1 MKKISL
7 FVCFLMATLS
17 FAQTGADNGSKA
29 VEIDGIYYLL
39 DHSQKTATV
48 TYAPSETGGFAEGTY
63 SGHLNIP
70 ETVQAYDTLNY
81 QYIDYTVTAIGDNA
95 FVWCPNLTQITIPKT
110 VKTVGLNLLQRS
122 PNVTSLKIADGADPI
137 YFSYEQ
143 GDTGEAISFAE
154 LAWSCTDLYLG
165 RDIEVRTS
173 LEYTSPVFHTWNEV
187 LHVTFGEL
195 FTQIPVGFC
204 PWCRNIQT
212 IQINTPKPL
221 AAGQGMLMFLEQDQD
236 ADPKAITL
244 YVPEGQKRQYEQ
256 MDFWKNLTIEE
267 MGIEQQ
273 YGIKWV
279 DGMFDFQVDGLYYK
293 KGAVAADGSEAV
305 SVVIPQ
311 VWYLNPDGSYVSTWS
326 SEFPYKQSRIEIPSQ
341 ITVYDSDYGETKTYP
356 VVEIGD
362 YAFRGATN
370 LEELIIPTSVTAV
383 GTEIVE
389 YAEKLKTLKIPESVT
404 KVGWLAFARAGFEE
418 ITLPVSQSQWGSDA
432 AFQECMN
439 LQKAVF
445 AKGNTHVQDRIFFG
459 CEALRVV
466 DLPDGIEEIGAGA
479 FAGCSALHEL
489 RLPEGLKSIR
499 NRTFRGCPLRSLD
512 IPSTVEDI
520 EGSAL
525 LGTMLSRLTVN
536 TNNKVFD
543 SRDNCNA
550 VIRTKDNT
558 LIAATNGAFIPE
570 SVDSIAAEAFVEL
583 PGIRSL
589 TLPKGLKK
597 INTNGLMN
605 LENLTLITSYIEN
618 PAGVLDNG
626 AIENWYADNPFGAIT
641 LYVPAGT
648 KAAYQA
654 DEQWSKFSNII
665 EMEGENKPAS
675 VSDLTPV
682 NNESD
687 VTFTSVDETTDI
699 TNTVVDNIYVTCD
712 TIGGDTYDKQEGA
725 FVFQTVVDELMISN
739 ILQNENNMD
748 ILRNNFAGIVLQVP
762 AGEGTLTLTV
772 KTTGERQ
779 VAITIEGMET
789 ALFEQLAKGEI
800 TFDYNVTSDAFVYI
814 YPVLAEAQASA
825 PVLAKL
831 RRRAPQAALED
842 ETESNV
848 AIYGVRSEVRSTINA
863 VEDIED
869 NEHVQVRKV
878 LEQGQVII
886 IRDGKRYNVLGTE
899 VK

>member
-1 MKKISL
+1 MRKI
-7 FVCFLMATLS
+7 LS
-17 FAQTGADNGSKA
+17 FALALVAGVMSMNAQTALDTTQ
-29 VEIDGIYYLL
+29 VDGIWYIL
-39 DHSQKTATV
+39 DKTNHTATV
-48 TYAPSETGGFAEGTY
+48 TYTPGETGGIGVGTY

-70 ETVQAYDTLNY
+70 ETIWAQSGNDYA
-81 QYIDYTVTAIGDNA
+81 DYTVTAIGDNA
-95 FVWCPNLTQITIPKT
+95 FAWCSGLTQITIPAT
-110 VKTVGLNLLQRS
+110 VKTLGVNLLTRTS
-122 PNVTSLKIADGADPI
+122 GVTSLKIADGADPI
-137 YFSYEQ
+137 YFSYAQSEAGEQ
-143 GDTGEAISFAE
+143 ISFAE

-165 RDIEVRTS
+165 RNVEVQSS

-187 LHVTFGEL
+187 LHLTFGEQV
-195 FTQIPVGFC
+195 TKIPDGFC

-212 IQINTPKPL
+212 IQTNTPKPL

-279 DGMFDFQVDGLYYK
+279 DGMFDFQVGGLYYK

-389 YAEKLKTLKIPESVT
+389 YADKLKHLDIPESVT
-404 KVGWLAFARAGFEE
+404 KVGWLAFARCGIEE

-432 AFQECMN
+432 AFQECTN
-439 LQKAVF
+439 LTKAVF
-445 AKGNTHVQDRIFFG
+445 AQGNTFVQDRIFFG

-466 DLPDGIEEIGAGA
+466 EMPDGIIEIGAGA
-479 FAGCSALHEL
+479 FAGCNALHEL
-489 RLPEGLKSIR
+489 RLPEGLIVIR
-499 NRTFRGCPLRSLD
+499 NRTFRGCPLRSLE
-512 IPSTVEDI
+512 IPSTVEEI

-525 LGTMLSRLTVN
+525 LGTMLSKLTVN
-536 TNNKVFD
+536 ANNKVFD

-570 SVDSIAAEAFVEL
+570 SVDSIAMEAFVEL

-589 TLPKGLKK
+589 TLPKGLKR
-597 INTNGLMN
+597 IDTNGLMN

-618 PAGVLDNG
+618 PAGVLENG
-626 AIENWYADNPFGAIT
+626 AMENWYADPFGAIT

-654 DEQWSKFSNII
+654 DEQWAKFSNII

-675 VSDLTPV
+675 VSELTPV
-682 NNESD
+682 TNESD
-687 VTFTSVDETTDI
+687 VTFTSVDETTDL

-779 VAITIEGMET
+779 VAITIKGMET
-789 ALFEQLAKGEI
+789 ALFEQLAKGEV
-800 TFDYNVTSDAFVYI
+800 TFDYSVTRDAYVYI
-814 YPVLAEAQASA
+814 YPVLAEAQAPAS
-825 PVLAKL
+825 VLAKL
-831 RRRAPQAALED
+831 RRHAPEAAVED

>member
-1 MKKISL
+1 MKKTL
-7 FVCFLMATLS
+7 FLAAALLVAGVLCTALQ
-17 FAQTGADNGSKA
+17 AQTP
-29 VEIDGIYYLL
+29 VQVDGIYYLL

-48 TYAPSETGGFAEGTY
+48 TYTLSETGGFAEGTY

-70 ETVQAYDTLNY
+70 ETVQVYDTLNY

-95 FVWCPNLTQITIPKT
+95 FIWCPNLTQITIPKT

-122 PNVTSLKIADGADPI
+122 PNVTTLKIADGADPI

-143 GDTGEAISFAE
+143 QDTGEAISFAE

-165 RDIEVRTS
+165 RNVEVKSS
-173 LEYTSPVFHTWNEV
+173 LEWATPVFHSWSEV
-187 LHVTFGEL
+187 QHVIFGEYI
-195 FTQIPVGFC
+195 TEIPLAFC
-204 PWCRNIQT
+204 QYARSLKSV
-212 IQINTPKPL
+212 QINTPRPL
-221 AAGQGMLMFLEQDQD
+221 PAGQRTFAFITE
-236 ADPKAITL
+236 DPIPAPQFITL
-244 YVPEGQKRQYEQ
+244 YVPEGQKAQYEQ
-256 MDFWKNLTIEE
+256 MDLWKLMTIEE
-267 MGIEQQ
+267 MDIEKRYSIQ
-273 YGIKWV
+273 WV
-279 DGMFDFQVDGLYYK
+279 EGLWDFNVGGLFYK
-293 KGAVAADGSEAV
+293 INPAEEGEPK
-305 SVVIPQ
+305 SVTIVKPQ
-311 VWYLNPDGSYVSTWS
+311 VWYLNPDGSKVNNWS
-326 SEFPYKQSRIEIPSQ
+326 SEFPYQQSEIVIPE
-341 ITVYDSDYGETKTYP
+341 TVQNAGSTYI
-356 VVEIGD
+356 VNTIGD
-362 YAFRGATN
+362 YAFRYSQN
-370 LEELIIPTSVTAV
+370 LTSLTIPNSVTTV
-383 GTEIVE
+383 GAAIVE
-389 YAEKLKTLKIPESVT
+389 YTPKLEKLSIPESVV
-404 KVGWLAFARAGFEE
+404 KVGWLAFARSGASEVTIPASASKWYDE
-418 ITLPVSQSQWGSDA
+418 CC
-432 AFQECMN
+432 AFQESEN
-439 LQKAVF
+439 LVKATF
-445 AKGNTHVQDRIFFG
+445 AQGTTAIQDRIFFG

-466 DLPDGIEEIGAGA
+466 ELPDGIVEIGAGA
-479 FAGCSALHEL
+479 FAGCNALHEL
-489 RLPEGLKSIR
+489 RLPEGLKSIL
-499 NRTFRGCPLRSLD
+499 NRTFRGCPLRSLE
-512 IPSTVEDI
+512 IPSTVENI

-525 LGTMLSRLTVN
+525 LGTMLSRVTVN
-536 TNNKVFD
+536 TNNKVYD

-558 LIAATNGAFIPE
+558 LIAATNGTFIPE
-570 SVDSIAAEAFVEL
+570 SVDSIAMEAFVEL

-618 PAGVLDNG
+618 PAGVLEKG
-626 AIENWYADNPFGAIT
+626 AIENWYADDAFDAIT

-648 KAAYQA
+648 LAAYKA
-654 DEQWSKFSNII
+654 DENWAKFQHIV
-665 EMEGENKPAS
+665 EMTAENKPAS
-675 VSDLTPV
+675 VSELTPV
-682 NNESD
+682 TNESD
-687 VTFTSVDETTDI
+687 VTFTSVDETTDL

-779 VAITIEGMET
+779 VAITIKGMET
-789 ALFEQLAKGEI
+789 ALFEQLAKGEV
-800 TFDYNVTSDAFVYI
+800 TFDYSVTGDAYVYI
-814 YPVLAEAQASA
+814 YPVLAEAQAPA
-825 PVLAKL
+825 PMLAKL
-831 RRRAPQAALED
+831 RRRAPKATLED

-848 AIYGVRSEVRSTINA
+848 AIYGVRSEVRSTISA

-869 NEHVQVRKV
+869 NEQAEVRKV

>member
-1 MKKISL
+1 MKKIL
-7 FVCFLMATLS
+7 FFALALVAGVMS
-17 FAQTGADNGSKA
+17 MNAQTALDTTQ
-29 VEIDGIYYLL
+29 VDGIWYIL
-39 DHSQKTATV
+39 DKTNHTATV
-48 TYAPSETGGFAEGTY
+48 TYTPGETGGIGEGTY

-70 ETVQAYDTLNY
+70 EQIQVYDEATY
-81 QYIDYTVTAIGDNA
+81 SYADYTVTAVGDNA
-95 FVWCPNLTQITIPKT
+95 FSWCSGLTQITVPAT
-110 VKTVGLNLLQRS
+110 VRTLGLNLLQRTS
-122 PNVTSLKIADGADPI
+122 GVTTLTIADGAAPL
-137 YFSYEQ
+137 YFTYEQ
-143 GDTGEAISFAE
+143 GDNGELFSFQE
-154 LAWSCTDLYLG
+154 LAYSCTDLYLG
-165 RDIEVRTS
+165 RNVEVQSS
-173 LEYTSPVFHTWNEV
+173 LEWATPVFHSWSEV
-187 LHVTFGEL
+187 QHVIFGEYI
-195 FTQIPVGFC
+195 TEIPLAFC
-204 PWCRNIQT
+204 AGSRSLKSV
-212 IQINTPKPL
+212 QINTPRPL
-221 AAGQGMLMFLEQDQD
+221 PAGPRTFAFITE
-236 ADPKAITL
+236 DPIPAPQFITL
-244 YVPEGQKRQYEQ
+244 YVPEGQKAQYEK
-256 MDFWKNLTIEE
+256 MDLWKLMTIEE
-267 MGIEQQ
+267 MDIEKRYSIQ
-273 YGIKWV
+273 WV
-279 DGMFDFQVDGLYYK
+279 EGLWDFHVGGLFYK
-293 KGAVAADGSEAV
+293 INPTEEGEPK
-305 SVVIPQ
+305 SVTVVKPQ
-311 VWYLNPDGSYVSTWS
+311 VWYLNPDGSKVSNWS
-326 SEFPYKQSRIEIPSQ
+326 SEFPYRQSEIVIPETVQ
-341 ITVYDSDYGETKTYP
+341 NAGITYIVNT
-356 VVEIGD
+356 IGD
-362 YAFRGATN
+362 YAFRYSQN
-370 LEELIIPTSVTAV
+370 LTSLTIPNSVTTV
-383 GTEIVE
+383 GAAIVE
-389 YAEKLKTLKIPESVT
+389 YTPKLEKLSIPESVT
-404 KVGWLAFARAGFEE
+404 EVGWLAFARAGFEE
-418 ITLPVSQSQWGSDA
+418 ITIPVSQSQWESDA

-445 AKGNTHVQDRIFFG
+445 KNGNTRVQDRIFFG

-479 FAGCSALHEL
+479 FAGCNALHEL
-489 RLPEGLKSIR
+489 RLPEGLLSIR
-499 NRTFRGCPLRSLD
+499 NRTFRGCPLRSLE
-512 IPSTVEDI
+512 IPSTVEGI

-525 LGTMLSRLTVN
+525 LGTMLSRVTVN
-536 TNNKVFD
+536 TNNKVYD

-558 LIAATNGAFIPE
+558 LIAATNGTFIPE
-570 SVDSIAAEAFVEL
+570 SVDSIAMEAFVEL

-589 TLPKGLKK
+589 TLPKGLKR
-597 INTNGLMN
+597 IDTNGLMN

-618 PAGVLDNG
+618 PAGVLENG
-626 AIENWYADNPFGAIT
+626 AIENWYANDAFGAIT
-641 LYVPAGT
+641 LYVPADT

-654 DEQWSKFSNII
+654 DEQWAKFSNII

-675 VSDLTPV
+675 VSELTPV
-682 NNESD
+682 TNESD
-687 VTFTSVDETTDI
+687 VTFTSVDETTDL

-779 VAITIEGMET
+779 VAITIKGMET

-800 TFDYNVTSDAFVYI
+800 TFDYSVTGDAYVYI
-814 YPVLAEAQASA
+814 YPVLAEAQAPAS
-825 PVLAKL
+825 VLAKL
-831 RRRAPQAALED
+831 RRHAPEAVLEE